1 MFCICRKVLLS
12 RFGLFDAHMVLIN
25 KGWFGLYEMINF
37 GELAHWVKNNF
48 QMQNFCDPY
57 LPRMILWYEIN
68 QLQSQSCF
76 LQTLGVN
83 SNKGHIHQRLVLR
96 VKDSIWPQTGGG
108 GGKRPKEKE
117 RGKISLRPKATRAA
131 ECLNE
136 TIASGGLYAIFRG
149 KSNRQRLCRMLYRE
163 GGELNISSRAFAM
176 LTGVAE
182 EVRWERKWS
191 YKEILKVEIDFF
203 FFFKIF

>member
-25 KGWFGLYEMINF
+25 KGWFGPYEMINF

-57 LPRMILWYEIN
+57 LARMILWYEIN
-68 QLQSQSCF
+68 QLQSQTCF
-76 LQTLGVN
+76 SQTLGVN

-108 GGKRPKEKE
+108 GGRGQ
-117 RGKISLRPKATRAA
+117 RRGNGGKIHWGQKPQELLNVWMRALHQEA
-131 ECLNE
+131 W
-136 TIASGGLYAIFRG
+136 
-149 KSNRQRLCRMLYRE
+149 MLFPEISPTDSDFVKYSEGRE
-163 GGELNISSRAFAM
+163 EDSQHI
-176 LTGVAE
+176 
-182 EVRWERKWS
+182 W
-191 YKEILKVEIDFF
+191 
-203 FFFKIF
+203 